1 MPGKM
6 ALVDY
11 NRCHPDECENG
22 VCVAALACRRRL
34 LQQEAPRGAPMTNPA
49 ACAGCADCVRACP
62 LKAIQIMRM

>member
-11 NRCHPDECENG
+11 NRCRPGECDNG
-22 VCVAALACRRRL
+22 VCEAALACRRKL
-34 LQQEAPRGAPMTNPA
+34 LQQEAPSDAPMTNPSV
-49 ACAGCADCVRACP
+49 CAGCADCVRACP